1 MDKPLISIIIPVYK
15 VENYLDRCLKS
26 VVNQTYKNLE
36 IILIDDGSPDRCP
49 EMCDFWAEKDNR
61 IKVIHKKNAG
71 VSAARNDGLA
81 VAKGDLIGFVD
92 SDDVLHPSMYEEM
105 VNYLVSQDCDLVSCG
120 FSEFSDNTDINFEIE
135 VDSYQKVVLT
145 RNEAVKYSFEKD
157 NKVKFIYVVWTLLIR
172 AEIAKSVKFDC
183 SLTNGEDTKFSFEVL
198 MKTNRVGWL
207 DAPFYMYYQN
217 KNGAVASITSK
228 KKVECIN
235 MFYEIYLTVCTFN
248 DKALK
253 KALKKEAYLCFL
265 RNFSYLIFSVE
276 KKDLRELRGLIF
288 KNIFGILRS
297 PDIYWK
303 EKILIILK
311 LF

>member
-1 MDKPLISIIIPVYK
+1 MRMDKPLISIIIPVYK

-26 VVNQTYKNLE
+26 VVNQTYHNLE
-36 IILIDDGSPDRCP
+36 IILVDDGSPDRCP

-92 SDDVLHPSMYEEM
+92 SDDVIHPSMYEEM
-105 VNYLVSQDCDLVSCG
+105 VSYLVSQDCDLVSCG
-120 FSEFSDNTDINFEIE
+120 YSDFSEDNDVKLNIEI
-135 VDSYQKVVLT
+135 DSYSKVLLT
-145 RNEAVKYSFEKD
+145 RDEAMRLSFEKD
-157 NKVKFIYVVWTLLIR
+157 RKEKFIKAVWTLLIR
-172 AEIAKSVKFDC
+172 ASIARSVKFDC
-183 SLTNGEDTKFSFEVL
+183 SLTNGEDIKFSFEVL
-198 MKTNRVGWL
+198 MKANRVGWL
-207 DAPFYMYYQN
+207 FAPFYMYYQN

-228 KKVECIN
+228 KQVECIN
-235 MFYEIYLTVCTFN
+235 VFYEIYLTVCTFN

-253 KALKKEAYLCFL
+253 KEAYLCFL
-265 RNFSYLIFSVE
+265 RNFSYFIFGVE

-288 KNIFGILRS
+288 KNIFGIIRS